1 MRNILVII
9 AAVVLTISCN
19 KSNTI
24 NNESDGDVNRVS
36 FTASPFRIVEDG
48 VQTKTAI
55 QTDGSFRWA
64 ANDTLGIY
72 PSGGAQVYFVV
83 NPGSDAKYASFDG
96 GGWNFKNSY
105 TYYGYYPFIG
115 DIYLDKSNIPVAYTG
130 QKQTGVESIAHVGK
144 FDFMWSPG
152 TSASSGNLNFNFHH
166 LNCIIRFT
174 LTLPAGTYTKLAI
187 TAPSSLFTIRGHY
200 NLTAATPAVIADEYT
215 NQMQI
220 ALDEITLTSEMT
232 FKVYMMAAPVDLN
245 GKTVTVS
252 VLNGSKKELQ
262 CTKTPSRAYEA
273 ENMYGLGCSSWTEV
287 PQSMG
292 LIIDGWGDGG
302 SIGGN
307 AD

>member
-9 AAVVLTISCN
+9 AAFALTISCN
-19 KSNTI
+19 KSSTFNS
-24 NNESDGDVNRVS
+24 ESDGDVNKIS
-36 FTASPFRIVEDG
+36 FTALPFRIVEDG

-55 QTDGSFRWA
+55 QTNGDFRWA

-83 NPGSDAKYASFDG
+83 NPGSDARYASFDG

-115 DIYLDKSNIPVAYTG
+115 DIYLDKRNIHVAYTG
-130 QKQTGVESIAHVGK
+130 QKQTGMESIAHVGK

-152 TSASSGNLNFNFHH
+152 TSAASGNLNFNFHH

-200 NLTAATPAVIADEYT
+200 DLTAATPAVIADEYT

-220 ALDEITLTSEMT
+220 ALDGITLTSQTT
-232 FKVYMMAAPVDLN
+232 FRVYMMAAPVDLK

-252 VLNGSKKELQ
+252 VLNSNKTELQ
-262 CTKTPSRAYEA
+262 CTKTPSLSYQA
-273 ENMYGLGCSSWTEV
+273 ENIYGLGCSSWTEV

-302 SIGGN
+302 SIGGD